1 MKLSSILAAA
11 LMTASATASGAGL
24 APFQYSV
31 GQRPMTAPLQEI
43 SVDFHTEVETGDV
56 VSAWLAVDRGD
67 GQLDLACLPES
78 VDVSNYVGSKATQGT
93 VIFNFT
99 KQNLPLGQTYVFG
112 IDAGS
117 IRAKDDPSLTND
129 ELRVS
134 FEVPADLGPA
144 HFDLNG
150 HDLEHDPKIAEAERI
165 WCYWGIET
173 EPVGEPEFILYR
185 ESQEI
190 GRYPAHVGWDW
201 DLGQAYVDFG
211 EEMKFDRGV
220 GYSLVLPAGS
230 VHGMWRDDLLNP
242 EARLDF
248 TGDYDPSEEPLQYTC
263 TVEVKGPGL
272 LHMVR
277 FHFTS
282 CPWPIPAQG
291 AKAQLYHLDSGTV
304 VAEADLVLNT
314 SVNHIEIDADFGGFS
329 LPEGHSS
336 IVIPDGALLI
346 MTEDGT
352 RPCRGISYSMDGAG
366 VSGIVDDD
374 AESGVLYDLRGIR
387 VDRPRSGEIYIRDGK
402 KTVWR

>member
-1 MKLSSILAAA
+1 MKLSSILAAV
-11 LMTASATASGAGL
+11 LLTASATASAAVL
-24 APFQYSV
+24 TPTQWSV
-31 GQRPMTAPLQEI
+31 GDRPMTYPLEEI
-43 SVDFHTEVETGDV
+43 AVYFDTEVETGEE
-56 VSAWLAVDRGD
+56 VSAWLAVDAG
-67 GQLDLACLPES
+67 GYLDLMCMPES
-78 VDVSNYVGSKATQGT
+78 VSVQNYVGSKATQGMA
-93 VIFNFT
+93 IFKFT
-99 KQNLPLGQTYVFG
+99 KQNLPLGRSYTFVV
-112 IDAGS
+112 DTGS
-117 IRAKDDPSLTND
+117 IRAKNDPTLTND

-144 HFDLNG
+144 HFDLTG

-185 ESQEI
+185 EDQEI
-190 GRYPAHVGWDW
+190 GRYPANISWDW

-220 GYSLVLPAGS
+220 SYSLVLPAGS
-230 VHGMWRDDLLNP
+230 ACGMWRDDLLNP

-248 TGDYDPSEEPLQYTC
+248 TGDYDPSEEPLHYTC
-263 TVEVKGPGL
+263 SVEVKGSGL

-282 CPWPIPAQG
+282 GPWPIPAQG
-291 AKAQLYHLDSGTV
+291 AKAQLYHVDSGTV

-314 SVNHIEIDADFGGFS
+314 SVNHIEIDADFGGFP